1 MGYEQLSMLKAALE
15 EPARGRPLV
24 QQAAAG

>member
-1 MGYEQLSMLKAALE
+1 MGHEHLRTHKAALE
-15 EPARGRPLV
+15 EPAEERFLV